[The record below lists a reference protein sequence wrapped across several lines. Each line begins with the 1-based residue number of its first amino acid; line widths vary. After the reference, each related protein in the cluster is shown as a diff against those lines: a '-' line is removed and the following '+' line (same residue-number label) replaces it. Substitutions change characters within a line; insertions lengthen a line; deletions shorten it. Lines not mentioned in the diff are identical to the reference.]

1 MNSFGRIPLAWLQLT
16 RYKLRLLVAII
27 GIAFAAILIFMQLAF
42 LDSLY
47 DSQTA
52 LHTRL
57 VADLILI
64 NPEMKTL
71 ANTADF
77 PRQYLYRTLNF
88 SEVDSV
94 NYVYHGQHSF
104 KYGNVSGGKGIII
117 LGINPDN
124 CPFKI
129 AKFDRVA
136 HLLRAR
142 GVILFDRNSDLKEY
156 GNILK
161 DLDSGK
167 SITAEI
173 GNRQIWISG
182 LVDFAGAS
190 FADDGNVIT
199 SSTTFNYLLPERS
212 ANNITIGLIKL
223 KPGVNE
229 KAIAKKISAQLP
241 ASVQVMTR
249 QEFIDYE
256 KHYWAT
262 SAPIGFVFSTG
273 VFVGF
278 LVGVIIV
285 YQILYGEVSDHL
297 PDYAVLKARGYKHR
311 YFLNVLFQEA
321 LILAVLGY
329 IPGLIVSI
337 GLYEIVKDATALPM
351 YMTFS
356 RASLVLL
363 LTIIMC
369 FTSGTITMNKLKDA
383 NPADL
388 F

>member
-1 MNSFGRIPLAWLQLT
+1 MNYFGKIPLAWLQLT

-42 LDSLY
+42 LDCLY
-47 DSQTA
+47 ESQTA
-52 LHTRL
+52 LHSRL

-77 PRQYLYRTLNF
+77 SRQYLYRTLNF

-94 NYVYHGQHSF
+94 NYVYYGKNSF
-104 KYGNVSGGKGIII
+104 QYGNLRGSKGIII

-129 AKFDRVA
+129 ANFDRVA

-142 GVILFDRNSDLKEY
+142 GVILFDRNSDFKEY
-156 GNILK
+156 GNIVN
-161 DLDSGK
+161 DLATAK

-173 GNRQIWISG
+173 ANRQVWISG

-190 FADDGNVIT
+190 FADDGNIIT
-199 SSTTFNYLLPERS
+199 STTTFNYLLPGRS
-212 ANNITIGLIKL
+212 ANNITIGLVKL
-223 KPGVNE
+223 KTGVNR
-229 KAIAKKISAQLP
+229 KAIAKQISTQLP
-241 ASVQVMTR
+241 ASVRVMTQ

-273 VFVGF
+273 VAVGF

-329 IPGLIVSI
+329 IPGLIVSL
-337 GLYEIVKDATALPM
+337 GFYEIVKEATALPM
-351 YMTFS
+351 HMTFP

-363 LTIIMC
+363 LTIFMC
-369 FTSGTITMNKLKDA
+369 FISGSITMNKLKDA